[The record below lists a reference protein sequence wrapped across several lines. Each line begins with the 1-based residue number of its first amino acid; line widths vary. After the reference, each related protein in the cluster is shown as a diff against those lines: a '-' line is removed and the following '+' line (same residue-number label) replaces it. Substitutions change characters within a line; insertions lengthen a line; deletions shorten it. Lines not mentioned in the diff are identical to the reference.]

1 MQKISTAH
9 GGEVRKGKAMLSN
22 TYAVQENMVLSLA
35 GQRLVKADRDVQ
47 RTAQCEKKVG
57 WLPRFLL
64 NRVST
69 YVFTRLARSC
79 TDDAIWFRGVAQEIA
94 IRCDDEAFDL
104 ENFSS
109 SVESHLDSLKLN
121 LRDIRGDLLSFD
133 VDGKDYPKFENARAT
148 LLVALTDLFESIE
161 NLRWCIMEL
170 QASRADHLSGYVAN
184 SPEELE
190 NMFKS
195 LLQQD

>member
-1 MQKISTAH
+1 
-9 GGEVRKGKAMLSN
+9 MLSN
-22 TYAVQENMVLSLA
+22 TYSVQENMVLSLA
-35 GQRLVKADRDVQ
+35 GQRLAKADRDVQ

-79 TDDAIWFRGVAQEIA
+79 TDDAIWFRGVAQEIS

-104 ENFSS
+104 EGFRA
-109 SVESHLDSLKLN
+109 SVEPHLERLKGN
-121 LRDIRGDLLSFD
+121 LREIRADLLSFD

-148 LLVALTDLFESIE
+148 LLVSLTDLFESVE

-170 QASRADHLSGYVAN
+170 QANRAECLPGYVA
-184 SPEELE
+184 STPEELE
-190 NMFKS
+190 SMFKS